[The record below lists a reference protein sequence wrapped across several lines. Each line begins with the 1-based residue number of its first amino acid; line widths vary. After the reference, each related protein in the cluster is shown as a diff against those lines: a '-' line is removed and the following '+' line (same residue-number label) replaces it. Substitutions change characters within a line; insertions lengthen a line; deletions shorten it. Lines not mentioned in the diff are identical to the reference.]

1 MVFLHFLSR
10 SKLMRSLVS
19 AVVLFVFSA
28 SQVAAGEFVPF
39 KGTTSH
45 EYSFAPIGVDDR
57 CEDGAI
63 FAVLGM
69 GVGNGTHLGKFTET
83 LDVTYFTCDGSFFG
97 TSILTAA
104 NKDEVHTS
112 YTGQDQPGDP
122 DDPITLVLAN
132 GTIDGGSGR
141 FEGAT
146 GSFAARELRFL
157 TSETTSAA
165 EQEFTGLISSV
176 GSTRSARA
184 VPEPGSMSLALAGL
198 LALALRARCGTNG
211 R

>member
-1 MVFLHFLSR
+1 MIR
-10 SKLMRSLVS
+10 CLVS

-28 SQVAAGEFVPF
+28 SQIAAGEFVPF
-39 KGTTSH
+39 KGKTSH
-45 EYSFAPIGVDDR
+45 EYSFAPVGVDDR

-63 FAVLGM
+63 LAVLGT

-83 LDVTYFTCDGSFFG
+83 LDITYFTCDGSFFG

-104 NKDEVHTS
+104 NKDEIHS
-112 YTGQDQPGDP
+112 SFTGQDQPGDP
-122 DDPITLVLAN
+122 DDPITLVLGN
-132 GTIDGGSGR
+132 GTIDGGTGL

-165 EQEFTGLISSV
+165 EQVFTGSISSV

-184 VPEPGSMSLALAGL
+184 VPEPGSMMLIGFGL
-198 LALALRARCGTNG
+198 LGLTAVRRRNAR
-211 R
+211 